1 MKIYY
6 SAQAE
11 LLIKSLRNFDRADFE
26 AWFIAN
32 LQVGNKT
39 IFEYLIFKNKEGK

>member
-1 MKIYY
+1 MKIDY
-6 SAQAE
+6 SVQAE
-11 LLIKSLRNFDRADFE
+11 LLIKSLKSFNRADFE

-39 IFEYLIFKNKEGK
+39 IFEYLVFKNKEGK